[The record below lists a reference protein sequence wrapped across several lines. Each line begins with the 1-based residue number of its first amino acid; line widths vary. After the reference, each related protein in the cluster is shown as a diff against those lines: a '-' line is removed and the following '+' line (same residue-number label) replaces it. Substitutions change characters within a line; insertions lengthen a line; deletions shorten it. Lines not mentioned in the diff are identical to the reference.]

1 MPPGACTIPP
11 MSRASAPPPAAFDR
25 TALASAERQLLRDG
39 RFANARVE
47 RVRIGGA
54 DWIFKDF
61 GSRRLFVR
69 QTVGRLLLGREVR
82 ALRRLQGIDGIPSDA
97 FRVDAFSMAARFVPG
112 RALATV
118 KAGGVGTDYLLALE
132 ALLRQVHA
140 RGLVHLDTRGGGN
153 LLIRPDGRPGI
164 IDFQAA
170 LSTRWMPR
178 LLRRWLEDIDL
189 SGVYKKWLLWQPETL
204 GAERRAHL
212 DRLNRWRRLWVLRG
226 YFGMSKKRRPRPP
239 GGQRQ

>member
-1 MPPGACTIPP
+1 MSTGAFT
-11 MSRASAPPPAAFDR
+11 RADVAR
-25 TALASAERQLLRDG
+25 AERKLLRDG

-47 RVRIGGA
+47 RVRIGGT

-61 GSRRLFVR
+61 SSRSFLVR
-69 QTVGRLLLGREVR
+69 HGVGRFLLGRELR
-82 ALRRLQGIDGIPSDA
+82 ALRRLQGIAGVPGDA

-112 RALATV
+112 RALADTPN
-118 KAGGVGTDYLLALE
+118 GPFSTDYLLALE

-153 LLIRPDGRPGI
+153 LLIGPDGAPGI

-178 LLRRWLEDIDL
+178 ALRGWLEDMDL
-189 SGVYKKWLLWQPETL
+189 SGVYKKWRRWQPDTL
-204 GAERRAHL
+204 GEERLALL
-212 DRLNRWRRLWVLRG
+212 DRLNRWRRWWFLRG
-226 YFGMSKKRRPRPP
+226 YLGLSKKRKP
-239 GGQRQ
+239 Q